1 MSLSSHHLRI
11 SSSLATKSTFGST
24 ESKWLATF
32 IFQSQCVN
40 QGHYVYLFL
49 SNVDRKGAIELRVKK
64 KIRPIRKKF
73 RDGRFEIKRYRG
85 TTLVSCFAAL
95 LAGSQDTQLSRCNVR
110 QGRFG
115 LFAGFTSAFG
125 EQFGSDDRFWSHA
138 RFHRTELA
146 RKGCTE
152 SIVSPSL
159 PVTALSICAGGF
171 RRSSR
176 FL

>member
-1 MSLSSHHLRI
+1 MSLSSHHFSI

-95 LAGSQDTQLSRCNVR
+95 WAGLEDTQLSQCNVR
-110 QGRFG
+110 LVRF
-115 LFAGFTSAFG
+115 
-125 EQFGSDDRFWSHA
+125 
-138 RFHRTELA
+138 
-146 RKGCTE
+146 
-152 SIVSPSL
+152 SL
-159 PVTALSICAGGF
+159 V
-171 RRSSR
+171 SR
-176 FL
+176 FTRISVNSSGGMIDSSPMLASTVPSSLERGARNRPCLRRYL